1 MQPCWISKRG
11 SKQKNG
17 NYKHTRKSSVH
28 GKGDHPII
36 RPIRTQDLFHLA
48 TGGARYYDNHY
59 NYLREGINEPGWEAS
74 LAIKFLSS
82 HPLKCHLAARSSL
95 RKVNISLRN
104 LLT

>member
-28 GKGDHPII
+28 GKGDHPVK

-48 TGGARYYDNHY
+48 TRGARYDDHY
-59 NYLREGINEPGWEAS
+59 HYLQEGIIEPGWEAS
-74 LAIKFLSS
+74 LAILYS
-82 HPLKCHLAARSSL
+82 HPLKCHLTDRRSL